1 MRTRAPGA
9 DLTMVRLDSA
19 SGVPLYRQ
27 LSEEVRRAIS
37 DGTLVAG
44 ARLPA
49 TRVLMKDLDVSRNT
63 VLAAFRQLI
72 ADGHLSAKRGSGVYV
87 AGRAQ
92 GPPSPQAAEINNSPG
107 SWSTPVQK
115 LPATS
120 PQTSSPLPARLGE
133 STCLPQRTSTL
144 AQLPLS
150 KLYRPRPLRP
160 VCTGALDWREFP
172 LDIWERLRARALR
185 ESGAAV
191 LNCGDPAGYLPL
203 RQALALYLSAQCARY
218 PLRRGPNRR
227 HGWSTTGPTFN
238 LIGSVLVSPGDVVAI
253 EEP

>member
-1 MRTRAPGA
+1 MRRGPPG
-9 DLTMVRLDSA
+9 DLGRNSRRR
-19 SGVPLYRQ
+19 SPL
-27 LSEEVRRAIS
+27 
-37 DGTLVAG
+37 AG
-44 ARLPA
+44 HAGP
-49 TRVLMKDLDVSRNT
+49 DEGLDVSRNT

-87 AGRAQ
+87 AERAQ

-150 KLYRPRPLRP
+150 KLYRP
-160 VCTGALDWREFP
+160 
-172 LDIWERLRARALR
+172 
-185 ESGAAV
+185 GAASTG
-191 LNCGDPAGYLPL
+191 LHWSTCLARIPAGHLGTAAGESPPRKWGGSPQL
-203 RQALALYLSAQCARY
+203 RRPGRLSTASPSARPLSAQCARY

-238 LIGSVLVSPGDVVAI
+238 RQCTCFAGRHRCHRGAWILR
-253 EEP
+253 